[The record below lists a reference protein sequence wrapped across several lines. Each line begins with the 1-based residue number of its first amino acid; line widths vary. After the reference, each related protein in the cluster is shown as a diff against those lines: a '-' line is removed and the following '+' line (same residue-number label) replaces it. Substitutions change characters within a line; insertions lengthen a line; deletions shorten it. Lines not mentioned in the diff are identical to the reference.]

1 MLSFNTT
8 DDSLLIRG
16 KTFYVKETI
25 KNLGGQWNKASSC
38 WTLPVFLDSDQLRYA
53 MQKDAEAACK
63 AERKKRR
70 DELKAARDYWASP
83 EGQAQA
89 AEEQRQRVKRAL
101 QEKAK
106 TGAYWW
112 ICCEECR
119 VIDWHKK
126 HTSCSKCAEW
136 DGYCWNS
143 FRVNGSIFTGD

>member
-1 MLSFNTT
+1 MLTFNTT
-8 DDSLLIRG
+8 DDYLLIGG
-16 KTFYVKETI
+16 KTFYI
-25 KNLGGQWNKASSC
+25 KDALRTLGAKWRKDTSSWALC
-38 WTLPVFLDSDQLRYA
+38 IFFDSEELRNA
-53 MQKDAEAACK
+53 MLKDAESACK

-83 EGQAQA
+83 EGQTRA
-89 AEEQRQRVKRAL
+89 AEEERERVKRAI

>member
-1 MLSFNTT
+1 MSKRFIRWVEAWIEENILPGANPDIESHEVKAKRLTEKLFDEAVTAGFTT
-8 DDSLLIRG
+8 
-16 KTFYVKETI
+16 
-25 KNLGGQWNKASSC
+25 
-38 WTLPVFLDSDQLRYA
+38 
-53 MQKDAEAACK
+53 AESEE
-63 AERKKRR
+63 ER
-70 DELKAARDYWASP
+70 E
-83 EGQAQA
+83 
-89 AEEQRQRVKRAL
+89 RVKRAI